1 MVDATRMNH
10 HGLGQPATGCSMTT
24 PCCRLNESAP
34 PRNATPRTNLT
45 LPRFHSM
52 EELRQQPQWHGY
64 LNAVFGAE
72 SEYTFP
78 VDLNRNT
85 FFYFNALP
93 LEWQRALVA
102 RPLMATDATVD
113 SRTGKMH
120 RDYRIKGRR
129 ESRHAVYYKER
140 PVKRYHGD
148 WYALFGGD
156 GDGNAGAATAWRYRL
171 PHQSGGHANRS
182 KVEVY
187 HCADKMT
194 SEFWM
199 YEARGSGIFYDVG
212 HTFVVRD
219 AMHLRALNLT
229 HGALRLLGYE
239 SVQFTHTYEHGL
251 YKFELLDLRHLP
263 APALPSASSTA
274 SSTAPGGG
282 RSKSESFLEGSDS
295 QKDRHGKRNGPCPAE
310 SHAHHFTRGW
320 GGRLPCACQLEVPLA
335 LPTARAGARH
345 GSYVMT
351 CLNCGGLDAGAQQS
365 CVL

>member
-1 MVDATRMNH
+1 MRHSHHCIICRTRRRICDFAIRRPH
-10 HGLGQPATGCSMTT
+10 TIF
-24 PCCRLNESAP
+24 P
-34 PRNATPRTNLT
+34 PG
-45 LPRFHSM
+45 
-52 EELRQQPQWHGY
+52 PQ
-64 LNAVFGAE
+64 
-72 SEYTFP
+72 
-78 VDLNRNT
+78 
-85 FFYFNALP
+85 
-93 LEWQRALVA
+93 
-102 RPLMATDATVD
+102 
-113 SRTGKMH
+113 MH
-120 RDYRIKGRR
+120 RDYRIKGRK

-148 WYALFGGD
+148 WYVLFGGD
-156 GDGNAGAATAWRYRL
+156 GDGNAGAATAWRYAAPCPCRLTKAVNPRPLPYTHLPPLGVCLYAWRYRL

-282 RSKSESFLEGSDS
+282 ASKQARRQPRSALT
-295 QKDRHGKRNGPCPAE
+295 GPTPAPQLLPLP
-310 SHAHHFTRGW
+310 SPLTLLSPSTHASR
-320 GGRLPCACQLEVPLA
+320 
-335 LPTARAGARH
+335 
-345 GSYVMT
+345 
-351 CLNCGGLDAGAQQS
+351 
-365 CVL
+365 